1 MLRFAIC
8 FLLPFPAFADTFVSD
23 AFGILPQAEISDARA
38 SWAGL
43 QTGSASITIEP
54 QAPDA
59 VLLFIGAKSLVAGK
73 DEGHAVA
80 LSLDEHGNLIQDA
93 AARFVLETND
103 TQNATMRDG
112 LADVFFFPAPIAGTF
127 AGGADV
133 AGVQSA
139 RALYRVI
146 ADLESVQPQLA
157 STDPLKTEN
166 FEVLSSE
173 ALVDQFGNPVED
185 GVGTTLHLTHQDGST
200 TQLSA
205 PVRETR
211 AEATMLVR
219 DMVTGGQLS
228 TVLGRNSTSAS
239 VDIER
244 LHASG
249 PIEVR
254 LWQVEDLEAVAIRV
268 GPVST
273 NAGHL
278 LVDGSP
284 IAATVLAGDERISQE
299 GWLLDGYFET
309 LLPFS
314 SVPTAFEVTVSTA
327 LGDQTS
333 TVQLSTMPNEIRGA
347 E

>member
-8 FLLPFPAFADTFVSD
+8 FLLPSSAYADTFVAD
-23 AFGILPQAEISDARA
+23 AFGILPEGEISQARA

-43 QTGSASITIEP
+43 QTGSASNIVKP
-54 QAPDA
+54 QSPDA

-80 LSLDEHGNLIQDA
+80 LTLDAHGNLVQDA
-93 AARFVLETND
+93 AAMFVLETND
-103 TQNATMRDG
+103 TQNAVIRDG
-112 LADVFFFPAPIAGTF
+112 LADVFFFPAPLAGTF

-133 AGVQSA
+133 EGTQSA
-139 RALYRVI
+139 RALYRVV
-146 ADLESVQPQLA
+146 ADLESVQPTLQP
-157 STDPLKTEN
+157 SDPLKTEN
-166 FEVLSSE
+166 FETLSSE
-173 ALVDQFGNPVED
+173 ELIDQFGNPVED
-185 GVGTTLHLTHQDGST
+185 GVGTTLQLTHQDGAT

-211 AEATMLVR
+211 AEATLLVR
-219 DMVTGGQLS
+219 DMETGGRLS
-228 TVLGRNSTSAS
+228 SVLGSSSETAS
-239 VDIER
+239 VDLEP
-244 LHASG
+244 LLASG

-254 LWQVEDLEAVAIRV
+254 LWQIDDLEAVAIRV

-284 IAATVLAGDERISQE
+284 VATKVVAGDETVSQS
-299 GWLLDGYFET
+299 GWLLDGYFEAV
-309 LLPFS
+309 LPLS
-314 SVPTAFEVTVSTA
+314 GSLNSYEVTISTA
-327 LGDQTS
+327 LGDQSS
-333 TVQLSTMPNEIRGA
+333 TVPLTVMPNKIRGA